1 MSSKKITEL
10 EALEARK
17 FFLKDRSYI
26 NFDIPPYFHFDQL
39 LTFTSAAISKKKLDK
54 LCKPKA
60 NKKPSLPSNYEGVN
74 YTILSNKDGAYS
86 WRPLQLIHPVLYVE
100 LVNLI
105 TEKSNWQ
112 ELLARFEK
120 FSESYVECISL
131 PRESLT
137 DESDAASQVTN
148 WWESI
153 EQESLRKSLEF
164 DYILT
169 TDITDCYGS
178 IYTHSIEWALHK
190 HGKKGVKKDRK
201 NNVQAKGLGSVIDNR
216 LMNMNNG
223 QTNGIPQGSV
233 LMDFIAEIV
242 LGYADLE
249 LTQRIKDAS
258 ISPDDFHILRYR
270 DDYRILT
277 NDPTTGHAILKE
289 LNEVLFE
296 LGLKMNPSKT
306 DESNDVILSSLKKE
320 KVENLYIAPI
330 QQYFQKEALRIYQ
343 ISKKYPNS
351 GLVVKELSSFYDRVN
366 KTKAFKNVNFEVL
379 IAIFTMI
386 AIQSPRTIN
395 WTSAINSKIMERI
408 KSEQKRKDLTN
419 LIIKKFERIPNAGL
433 IEIWLQR
440 ISAPLGIEVPY
451 KDNFTKLALNK
462 IESSDLWN
470 SEWLQDDI
478 KQTMDSADVSDLAYE
493 LSNNKITPV
502 IEREE
507 VELFRGVYFF

>member
-1 MSSKKITEL
+1 MSSRKITEL
-10 EALEARK
+10 KALEVRK

-39 LTFTSAAISKKKLDK
+39 LTFTAAAVSRKKLDS
-54 LCKPKA
+54 LCKSKS
-60 NKKPSLPSNYEGVN
+60 NKRPDLPSGYEGVN

-112 ELLARFEK
+112 ELVARFEA
-120 FSESYVECISL
+120 FSESYVRCISL

-137 DESDAASQVTN
+137 DESDAASQVSN

-153 EQESLRKSLEF
+153 EQESLKKSLEF

-178 IYTHSIEWALHK
+178 IYTHSVEWALHK
-190 HGKKGVKKDRK
+190 DGKKGVKKDRK
-201 NNVQAKGLGSVIDNR
+201 NNVRTKGLAPLIDNR

-233 LMDFIAEIV
+233 LMDFIAEII

-249 LTQRIKDAS
+249 LTERIKKAN
-258 ISPDDFHILRYR
+258 ISPEDFHILRYR

-306 DESNDVILSSLKKE
+306 AESNDVILSSLKKE

-330 QQYFQKEALRIYQ
+330 QQYFQKEALRVYQ

-351 GLVVKELSSFYDRVN
+351 GLVVRELSSFYDRVS
-366 KTKAFKNVNFEVL
+366 KTKTFKNVNFEVL

-408 KSEQKRKDLTN
+408 KSKEKRVALTN

-440 ISAPLGIEVPY
+440 ISAPLGVKVPY
-451 KDNFTKLALNK
+451 KDDFTKLALSK
-462 IESSDLWN
+462 IKNSKLWN
-470 SEWLQDDI
+470 SDWLKDDI
-478 KQTMDSADVSDLAYE
+478 KKAMDAADVSDLTFE
-493 LSNNKITPV
+493 LDNETITPV

-507 VELFRGVYFF
+507 VELFRDVYLF